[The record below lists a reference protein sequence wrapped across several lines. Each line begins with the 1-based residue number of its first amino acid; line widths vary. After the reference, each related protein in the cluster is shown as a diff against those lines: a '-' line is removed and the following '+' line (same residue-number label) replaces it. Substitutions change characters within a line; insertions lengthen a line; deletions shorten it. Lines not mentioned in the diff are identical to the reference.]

1 MRISVVIPA
10 LNEERNIRTAVT
22 QLAPLD
28 PAEIIVVDGGST
40 DQTREICESLGIPVI
55 ASARGRGRQMN
66 HGARQATGDVLL
78 FLHADTRLPEAA
90 LNDICSALGEP
101 GCVGG
106 RFDVELAGDHWM
118 LKVIGAM
125 ISYRSRITKVATGD
139 QAIFVRREIFEA
151 IGGFPDLPLMEDI
164 AFCRVLKRTGDVACL
179 RSRVRT
185 SARRWESEGV
195 WRTILRMWTLKLLY
209 LAGVS
214 PIRLKRYYGDTR

>member
-10 LNEERNIRTAVT
+10 LNEERNIRTAVA

-90 LNDICSALGEP
+90 LNDIRSALGEP

-125 ISYRSRITKVATGD
+125 ISYRSRMTKVATGD
-139 QAIFVRREIFEA
+139 QAIFVRRAIFEA

-185 SARRWESEGV
+185 SARRWEREGV
-195 WRTILRMWTLKLLY
+195 WRTILRMWTLRLLY